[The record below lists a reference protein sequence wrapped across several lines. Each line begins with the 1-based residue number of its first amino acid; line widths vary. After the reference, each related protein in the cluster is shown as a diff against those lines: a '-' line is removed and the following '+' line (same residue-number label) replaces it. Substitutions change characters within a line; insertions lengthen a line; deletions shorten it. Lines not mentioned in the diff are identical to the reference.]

1 MKVVHGTIEG
11 PFSAEEDIVIHGM
24 ITAGATLREGVKL
37 ILHGMITGNLVI
49 EPQARAVIHGTVN
62 GAILN
67 YGGRVELFGTADAV
81 ADRSPDAVTV
91 VNPTAL
97 VREQR
102 DTRNVV

>member
-49 EPQARAVIHGTVN
+49 DADFSHFRQFQVI
-62 GAILN
+62 L
-67 YGGRVELFGTADAV
+67 
-81 ADRSPDAVTV
+81 
-91 VNPTAL
+91 
-97 VREQR
+97 
-102 DTRNVV
+102 